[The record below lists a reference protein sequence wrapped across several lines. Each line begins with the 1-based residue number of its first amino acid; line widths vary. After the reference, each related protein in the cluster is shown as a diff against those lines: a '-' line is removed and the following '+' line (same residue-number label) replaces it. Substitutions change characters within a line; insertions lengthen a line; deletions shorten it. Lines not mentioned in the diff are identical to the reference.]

1 MQNNA
6 HWFLLMYTVHLGI
19 KNPLNTKYVCWFL
32 LIYIV
37 ISSEYSVNW
46 WWGLLCH
53 MYWLRFVTME
63 DTTNLSCYTYLTAS
77 TLYWICAMS
86 WWHYKWERSN
96 TYVLYLSIFNYY
108 LSQYYL
114 LIEIIILVW
123 SLYSTFVQERP
134 GPEII
139 ITFLCTIRIRTT
151 AWCWPGR

>member
-1 MQNNA
+1 
-6 HWFLLMYTVHLGI
+6 MYTVHLGI

-53 MYWLRFVTME
+53 VYWLRFVTVC
-63 DTTNLSCYTYLTAS
+63 DYGRFATNLSCYTSYNSLHQHSTEYVRWAGDIINEKELTHMF
-77 TLYWICAMS
+77 C
-86 WWHYKWERSN
+86 
-96 TYVLYLSIFNYY
+96 TYSFLTY

-139 ITFLCTIRIRTT
+139 FTFMCTIRIRTT